1 MERLNLPERILT
13 DRLLLQRLRYEDA
26 EEIFY
31 CYASKPEATRFV
43 SWPTH
48 ESIRIT
54 REYLRYV
61 YDAWNKGLDFSY
73 SIRLQSTGQLI
84 GSYGVINEN
93 GRIQFGYILGPNHW
107 GQGFASEACRQ
118 ITELLKQQRTV
129 YRIGTYVDCDNEVSV
144 KVLEKCGYEREARLK
159 NWMRFPN
166 QGNQPKDCWVYVL
179 PENEIIF

>member
-1 MERLNLPERILT
+1 MERLDMPEHLLT

-43 SWPTH
+43 SFPTH
-48 ESIRIT
+48 DTIRTT

-61 YDAWNKGLDFSY
+61 REAWNKGVDFSY
-73 SIRLQSTGQLI
+73 SIRLKDNGQLI
-84 GSYGVINEN
+84 GSYGIINEV
-93 GRIQFGYILGPNHW
+93 GKIQFGYILGPNHW
-107 GQGFASEACRQ
+107 QQGFATEAC
-118 ITELLKQQRTV
+118 TALTKLLQVKKMI
-129 YRIGTYVDCDNEVSV
+129 YRIGTYVDCDNTTSV
-144 KVLEKCGYEREARLK
+144 KVLEKCGYIREARLR

-179 PENEIIF
+179 PQE